1 MSEDRRVVAEV
12 LAALALGQ
20 RLARRRAEEAV
31 RLAPDPMTEQAQRDA
46 AARESE
52 RLALLEAR
60 LGELGSPEL
69 EEGVRPFFEAFF
81 DRTVPRDWVE
91 AQAFHYVGDALV
103 SEFAEALVGSLD
115 PVSSEV
121 VDRALRGREEESAFA
136 LDQVTSAMASVPG
149 TVERVAAYARRVAGE
164 ALTQTRRALDESQ
177 ALQAVLGDEEAQKR
191 ILLDLLDRHRRRL
204 DRLGI
209 EPVEEG

>member
-12 LAALALGQ
+12 LAALTLGQ

-31 RLAPDPMTEQAQRDA
+31 GLAPDPMATEAQRDA
-46 AARESE
+46 ATRESN

-60 LGELGSPEL
+60 LAELGSPEL
-69 EEGVRPFFEAFF
+69 EEGVRPHFEAFF
-81 DRTVPRDWVE
+81 DRTVPEDWVE

-103 SEFAEALVGSLD
+103 SEFAEGLMSSLD
-115 PVSSEV
+115 PVSAEV
-121 VDRALRGREEESAFA
+121 VDRALRGREDQSAFA
-136 LDQVTSAMASVPG
+136 LDQVTSAMASEPG
-149 TVERVAAYARRVAGE
+149 VVERVAAYVRRVAGE
-164 ALTQTRRALDESQ
+164 ALTQTRKALDDNET
-177 ALQAVLGDEEAQKR
+177 LREVLGGEEGQKR